1 MLRFVLLAVPL
12 AVLVLALAAV
22 GADLVGYGPDSS
34 PLAAR
39 GVARPEG
46 LPRTYEAAALAFEG
60 IALVALFL
68 LLEGRSGIWWLDG
81 VVCGLAAWLF
91 RGPLLVL
98 TVAALT
104 RLPTEPFWQVAR
116 LALLAEPA
124 AGLAIAA
131 LARASGPWNRREDA
145 PSGHRGDAPTAR
157 RETPALDP
165 GA

>member
-22 GADLVGYGPDSS
+22 GADLAGLGPDPT
-34 PLAAR
+34 PLEAR
-39 GVARPEG
+39 GVARPEA
-46 LPRTYEAAALAFEG
+46 LPRTHAAAALLFEG
-60 IALVALFL
+60 VALVALFL
-68 LLEGRSGIWWLDG
+68 LLEGRSGSWWLDG
-81 VVCGLAAWLF
+81 VACGLAAWLF

-116 LALLAEPA
+116 LALVAEPA

-131 LARASGPWNRREDA
+131 LARAGRQRRPPGPAA
-145 PSGHRGDAPTAR
+145 PRPA
-157 RETPALDP
+157 TPADGSL
-165 GA
+165 